1 MSLELWEVLFIV
13 PAVVSEDLIGT
24 MGGWEGESAEESE
37 AVWGGTV
44 NSLIL
49 IPP

>member
-1 MSLELWEVLFIV
+1 MSLELWEVLFID
-13 PAVVSEDLIGT
+13 PAVVREDLIGT
-24 MGGWEGESAEESE
+24 MGGWEREAGEESG
-37 AVWGGTV
+37 AVWGATV